1 MNLCMVGCT
10 HRASG
15 VDLRQ
20 QLAFGA
26 DQAVD
31 AIARWQA
38 RFPAAELVLL
48 STCNRVE
55 LYAAATGADG
65 PPPSD
70 ELLDA
75 LLGYHGVPVQR
86 IGEQAVVLAQRDA
99 VAHLFSVAA
108 SLDSMV
114 VGEPQIL
121 AQVKQAYQRAVACG
135 SAGPALHDLFQAAM
149 HAARRVHNQTRLH
162 KHRVSIPSVAIA
174 DFASRVFERFDDKHV
189 LVVGAGE
196 MADETLRYLKDAGAT
211 RIHVVNRS
219 PDRALELAEACG
231 GVAVPWQRLWD
242 ELAAA
247 DLVIG
252 ATAAAEPIVTAERF
266 AAVVAPRRHQRP
278 LFILDL
284 AVPRNFESAVGDD
297 LGVYLYS
304 LDDLTAACA
313 RNRET
318 RAAELP
324 AAEAIVREETDA
336 FMAAAHRR
344 AAGPVISGLRRNLEE
359 PKVAEL
365 ERLFNKLPQLDE
377 QARAEITQFADR
389 LVNKLLH
396 PPLESLRD
404 AAHEGPPH
412 GLLDAL
418 RRLFRLED

>member
-1 MNLCMVGCT
+1 MNLRMIGCT

-20 QLAFGA
+20 QLAFGNE
-26 DQAVD
+26 QTSD
-31 AIARWQA
+31 ALARWRE
-38 RFPAAELVLL
+38 RFPAAEFALL

-55 LYAAATGADG
+55 LYAAGAG
-65 PPPSD
+65 PVEAPESE
-70 ELLDA
+70 ELVDA
-75 LLGYHGVPVQR
+75 LLGYHGVPAKRVEGQIMSLYQR
-86 IGEQAVVLAQRDA
+86 EA
-99 VAHLFSVAA
+99 VAHLYRVAA

-121 AQVKQAYQRAVACG
+121 AQVKQAYQRSVDNNA
-135 SAGPALHDLFQAAM
+135 AGPALHELFQSALRT
-149 HAARRVHNQTRLH
+149 ARRVHNETGLH

-189 LVVGAGE
+189 LVIGAGE
-196 MADETLRYLKDAGAT
+196 MAEETIRYLQDAGAT
-211 RIHVVNRS
+211 RINVVNRS
-219 PDRALELAEACG
+219 PERALELASAWN
-231 GVAVPWQRLWD
+231 GVAVPWERLWE

-252 ATAAAEPIVTAERF
+252 ATGANEPIVSASRFER
-266 AAVVAPRRHQRP
+266 VVAPLRQQRP

-284 AVPRNFESAVGDD
+284 AVPRNFEPEVGEQ

-304 LDDLTAACA
+304 LDDLALACE
-313 RNRET
+313 RNREA

-324 AAEAIVREETDA
+324 AAEQIIVAETDA

-344 AAGPVISGLRRNLEE
+344 VAGPVISGFRRNLEE

-365 ERLFNKLPQLDE
+365 ERLFKKLPDLDD
-377 QARAEITQFADR
+377 RTRSEIEQFADR

-404 AAHEGPPH
+404 ASQEGPPH

-418 RRLFRLED
+418 RRLFRLEE